1 MDIKE
6 ELKSAGVYP
15 TGSVS
20 AWPKE
25 RHDRLMKEMNRLHP
39 GQYKKGATH
48 VKASAREMITGF
60 SKATGQAVRF
70 GKVSREIRNE
80 RMDTCRNCPSF
91 IKDSKRCSE
100 CGCMMEMKTWIGGN
114 PNTLCPLQKWSR

>member
-1 MDIKE
+1 MDLKE

-15 TGSVS
+15 QGPVS
-20 AWPKE
+20 AWPKQ
-25 RHDRLMKEMNRLHP
+25 RHDKLTGEMHRHA
-39 GQYKKGATH
+39 GKQATE

-70 GKVSREIRNE
+70 GKVSKEIRNE
-80 RMDTCRNCPSF
+80 RMDICKSCPSF

-100 CGCMMEMKTWIGGN
+100 CGCMMEMKTWIGGD